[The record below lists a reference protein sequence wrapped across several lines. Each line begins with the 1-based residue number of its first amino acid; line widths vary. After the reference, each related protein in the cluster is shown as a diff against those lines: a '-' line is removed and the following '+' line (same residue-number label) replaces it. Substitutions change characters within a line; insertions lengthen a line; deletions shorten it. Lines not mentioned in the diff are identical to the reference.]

1 MIWELKPLQASVHL
15 LYEELLIAFYCD
27 TITSD
32 RADLTFEMVS
42 FVTQLSSKVE
52 GLGETH
58 SAPEN
63 LHTKR
68 AQKGFRPLSAM

>member
-1 MIWELKPLQASVHL
+1 MRIKTFTGKCSSI

-52 GLGETH
+52 GLGEIH
-58 SAPEN
+58 SFSETYVN
-63 LHTKR
+63 
-68 AQKGFRPLSAM
+68 